1 MPDAASI
8 YRDAIVI
15 DGVSPLIKSGNHLD
29 RYIAGG
35 VTAVCP
41 TVAVNENAGEALRN
55 LGLWRRL
62 ARERSDLL
70 LVGTAADIRRAKRE
84 GRLGIIPHFQNVSP
98 IEDSLDLVDAWAGAG
113 VRMIQLSYNVRNR
126 AGDGCEEPSD
136 AGLSRFGRALVERL
150 EAARVVVD
158 CSHTGDRT
166 TMDAIR
172 MATRPIVV
180 SHANA
185 RAVFESPR
193 NLTDES
199 IRAIADKGGLVGIVG
214 YPGFVSREVHPTL
227 DHLIPHLDHLVR
239 VGGIDHVGLGLDYYE
254 GQAAFSDA
262 SRAAALYEGLV
273 SSGAWSAAYPPP
285 PWHYP
290 AEIDTPDTL
299 SKLAEALATRR
310 WASEAIA
317 KVLGGNWLR
326 VFEEVWGG

>member
-1 MPDAASI
+1 MPDAADT

-29 RYIAGG
+29 RYIKGG

-41 TVAVNENAGEALRN
+41 TVAVNENAAEALRN

-62 ARERSDLL
+62 ARDRSDLL
-70 LVGTAADIRRAKRE
+70 LVGKAADIRRAKRE
-84 GRLGIIPHFQNVSP
+84 GKLGIIPHFQNVSP

-113 VRMIQLSYNVRNR
+113 VRMIQLSYNVRNL
-126 AGDGCEEPSD
+126 AGDGCEEPTD

-166 TMDAIR
+166 TIEAVR

-185 RAVFESPR
+185 RAVFQSAR
-193 NLTDES
+193 NLTDET
-199 IRAIADKGGLVGIVG
+199 IRAIADKGGLVGLVG
-214 YPGFVSREVHPTL
+214 YPGFVSSERRPTL
-227 DHLIPHLDHLVR
+227 HHLIPHLDHLVR

-254 GQAAFSDA
+254 GQAAFSDDA
-262 SRAAALYEGLV
+262 SAASLYEGLI
-273 SSGAWSAAYPPP
+273 SSGAWSSAYPPP

-290 AEIDTPDTL
+290 EEIDTPDKL
-299 SKLAEALATRR
+299 PNLAEALAQRG
-310 WASEAIA
+310 WAPEAIS

-326 VFEEVWGG
+326 VFEDVWGG

>member
-1 MPDAASI
+1 
-8 YRDAIVI
+8 
-15 DGVSPLIKSGNHLD
+15 
-29 RYIAGG
+29 
-35 VTAVCP
+35 
-41 TVAVNENAGEALRN
+41 
-55 LGLWRRL
+55 
-62 ARERSDLL
+62 
-70 LVGTAADIRRAKRE
+70 
-84 GRLGIIPHFQNVSP
+84 
-98 IEDSLDLVDAWAGAG
+98 
-113 VRMIQLSYNVRNR
+113 
-126 AGDGCEEPSD
+126 
-136 AGLSRFGRALVERL
+136 
-150 EAARVVVD
+150 
-158 CSHTGDRT
+158 
-166 TMDAIR
+166 

-214 YPGFVSREVHPTL
+214 YPGSVSREVHPTL
-227 DHLIPHLDHLVR
+227 DHSDPTSRSSGSRRRHRPCGPWREDH
-239 VGGIDHVGLGLDYYE
+239 DE

-317 KVLGGNWLR
+317 QRCSAAIG
-326 VFEEVWGG
+326 

>member
-1 MPDAASI
+1 MPDAADT

-15 DGVSPLIKSGNHLD
+15 DGVSPLIKSGYHLD
-29 RYIAGG
+29 RYIKGG

-41 TVAVNENAGEALRN
+41 TVAVNENAAEALRN

-62 ARERSDLL
+62 ARDRSDLL

-113 VRMIQLSYNVRNR
+113 VRMIQLSYNVRNL
-126 AGDGCEEPSD
+126 AGDGCEEPTD

-166 TMDAIR
+166 TIEAVR

-185 RAVFESPR
+185 RAVFRSAR
-193 NLTDES
+193 NLTDET
-199 IRAIADKGGLVGIVG
+199 IPRLPTRADSSAWWATQ
-214 YPGFVSREVHPTL
+214 VS
-227 DHLIPHLDHLVR
+227 
-239 VGGIDHVGLGLDYYE
+239 
-254 GQAAFSDA
+254 
-262 SRAAALYEGLV
+262 SRAR
-273 SSGAWSAAYPPP
+273 GAPRFNTLSRISIIWCVSAASIMWDLDWITMKGKPPSP
-285 PWHYP
+285 TMRTQHRYTK
-290 AEIDTPDTL
+290 D
-299 SKLAEALATRR
+299 
-310 WASEAIA
+310 
-317 KVLGGNWLR
+317 
-326 VFEEVWGG
+326 